1 MTAPQIVIIGAG
13 GHAISVA
20 ETAAAT
26 GYQISAFAVHAPKE
40 SSLLGSPV
48 VTIDSCLSKASSAS
62 YVVAIGDNYT
72 RERVMNEVTSSIPDH
87 FFPVLI
93 HPSASV
99 SQFAQVGPGSVVL
112 QGAIVGSHANLGR
125 GCLVNSG
132 AVVEHECELG
142 DFSSVAPNATLGG
155 RVRLGI
161 RSAVSIVAVIK
172 HGLVIGDDSIIG
184 AASYVHQDQPSG
196 IVAFGSP
203 AVLRGTRQA
212 SDAYLH

>member
-1 MTAPQIVIIGAG
+1 M
-13 GHAISVA
+13 
-20 ETAAAT
+20 
-26 GYQISAFAVHAPKE
+26 
-40 SSLLGSPV
+40 
-48 VTIDSCLSKASSAS
+48 
-62 YVVAIGDNYT
+62 
-72 RERVMNEVTSSIPDH
+72 
-87 FFPVLI
+87 
-93 HPSASV
+93 
-99 SQFAQVGPGSVVL
+99 L

-161 RSAVSIVAVIK
+161 RSAVSIGAVIK